1 MDRLQD
7 LEKILSAARDL
18 GKNLQDDVEK
28 LRADNE
34 KLQTQNE
41 KLQAENEKLKS
52 DSDSLLEEMETLENV
67 VKDLRA
73 ANETFGVNLNRL
85 MGQLNQA
92 INDSHEKFMSQINA
106 LMRDEFQKFLAEYMN
121 KIKADV
127 DKNKFQK
134 PSHDAKDV
142 KKKKSDESVNE
153 DTVYVVTETA
163 VANVSNKGGVTAS
176 KEKALAPDIAGAQS
190 KMLYADF
197 YAEENID

>member
-34 KLQTQNE
+34 QLQTQNE
-41 KLQAENEKLKS
+41 KLQAENEKLKN

-92 INDSHEKFMSQINA
+92 INDSHEKFMSQINS

-121 KIKADV
+121 KIKADA
-127 DKNKFQK
+127 DKNKSPK
-134 PSHDAKDV
+134 PSHE
-142 KKKKSDESVNE
+142 KKKKSDEIVNE

-176 KEKALAPDIAGAQS
+176 KEKALAPDVADKLQS